1 MTDASWETG
10 LLVPPTYLN
19 VILRDLEPAVAK
31 QVLGEAGLPERWL
44 TGSAEAVTLTQ
55 MQAAV
60 TSLRGIIGGHWH
72 LKMIHRLN
80 LFAHGSLG
88 MAAVTCPD
96 MGSAI
101 SVLERY
107 VTVRAPFVRLEQ
119 RLDQDRCVLRLVDEA
134 GLGEPWRD
142 LLETVMLGIQSLLE
156 QVHGSPLHEMQM
168 RFALPAP
175 PYRALLKEQVQG
187 QLIYGSQGHEMV
199 IPRSWLEKTSPMY
212 DLAMHRSALS
222 RLETE
227 FAAAADR
234 HSVTGLVRQLLSAAP
249 EDPPSLGDI
258 ARGQF
263 ITSRTLIRRLKN
275 EGSSYQKILQEVRLR
290 QAIKLLSV
298 PELTVKQISYML
310 GYKDPSNFG
319 RAFMLWTGQS
329 PGDFRRTLE
338 SD

>member
-1 MTDASWETG
+1 MTDAPWETG

-31 QVLGEAGLPERWL
+31 RVLDEAGLPERWMA
-44 TGSAEAVTLTQ
+44 GSAEAVPIAL

-60 TSLRGIIGGHWH
+60 TSLRGIIGEHWH

-101 SVLERY
+101 SILERY

-119 RLDQDRCVLRLVDEA
+119 RLDPDRCVLRLVDEA

-142 LLETVMLGIQSLLE
+142 LLEVVMLGIQSLLE
-156 QVHGSPLHEMQM
+156 QVHGSPLREMQM
-168 RFALPAP
+168 HFALPAP
-175 PYRALLKEQVQG
+175 PYDSLLEEQVQG
-187 QLIYGSQGHEMV
+187 QVIYGSQWHEMV
-199 IPRSWLEKTSPMY
+199 IPRSWLEKTSPMH

-222 RLETE
+222 RLEAE
-227 FAAAADR
+227 FAAVAGR
-234 HSVTGLVRQLLSAAP
+234 HSVTDLVTQLLCAAP
-249 EDPPSLGDI
+249 EHPPSLGEI

-263 ITSRTLIRRLKN
+263 ITSRTLIRRLKS

-290 QAIKLLSV
+290 QAIKLLSA
-298 PELTVKQISYML
+298 PDFTVKQISYML

-319 RAFMLWTGQS
+319 RAFVLWTGQS
-329 PGDFRRTLE
+329 PGEFRRSLG